1 MALSVG
7 GAASMAMQRMR
18 AGHGAVAAV
27 VAAGCPA
34 AEAGDARV
42 PGGALPAEDRVLD
55 VGAAVVEPA
64 VGVDDGG
71 VGLRVRVCVTVAVV
85 VAPGLEAREVGEVTV
100 TVVGSLVG
108 CVPGEVFPPRM
119 ESPVP
124 PDSGPPLTVST
135 CVTVARLATK
145 TTTAAAAVA
154 STAISGR
161 RDRRAP
167 A

>member
-1 MALSVG
+1 
-7 GAASMAMQRMR
+7 
-18 AGHGAVAAV
+18 
-27 VAAGCPA
+27 
-34 AEAGDARV
+34 
-42 PGGALPAEDRVLD
+42 
-55 VGAAVVEPA
+55 
-64 VGVDDGG
+64 VGVDDG

-85 VAPGLEAREVGEVTV
+85 VAPGLQAREVGEVTV

-135 CVTVARLATK
+135 SVTVARLATK
-145 TTTAAAAVA
+145 TTTAAAVVA

-161 RDRRAP
+161 RDRRAAGVTGRP
-167 A
+167 ALGMATSGCRRVRDHGGSVRRERHRPVSPAWRTSRSAFVTWRRVTSNE